1 MVRSMFHCAVMG
13 LFVGLVADSIQ
24 AQPQIPQP
32 QPSPQASVTQTI
44 GVATVT
50 VNYHRPAV
58 KGRTLW
64 GDLVPYNEVWRAG
77 ANENTTVTFS
87 HDVQVGDK
95 PLPAGTYGLHMIPTP
110 TTWTVILSKNAT
122 SWGSY
127 YYKPEEDAIRIVVTP
142 EPSSFT
148 EWLSYQFSDITDA
161 GTVLSLAWEKLRVP
175 VSLSF
180 NTPAL
185 TFAFIRNEY
194 LRGIQSFGWQG
205 PLQAAQY
212 CLQHN
217 RELDQALV
225 WADLSIS
232 RQENFGNLRTKAAIL
247 EKLGKTQ
254 EAKPL
259 NDRAMKLATEADINI
274 LGYTMMNSG
283 KMKDAIALFQKNVKD
298 YPDSWNVY
306 DSLAEALEKNGDRKG
321 AIANYD
327 RALKMVGDEQN
338 KKRITET
345 LTRLRSR

>member
-1 MVRSMFHCAVMG
+1 MTRSMIHCAVLLLLIG
-13 LFVGLVADSIQ
+13 LAADSLQ

-50 VNYHRPAV
+50 VNYHRPSV
-58 KGRTLW
+58 KGRTIW

-87 HDVQVGDK
+87 HDAQVGSK

-110 TTWTVILSKNAT
+110 TTWTVIFSKNAT

-127 YYKPEEDAIRIVVTP
+127 YYKPEEDALRVMVTP
-142 EPSSFT
+142 ESSPFT
-148 EWLSYQFSDITDA
+148 EQLAYQFSDITDA
-161 GTVLSLAWEKLRVP
+161 GAVLSLAWEKLRVP

-185 TFAFIRNEY
+185 TYDYIRDEY
-194 LRGIQSFGWQG
+194 LRGSQSFGWQG

-217 RELDQALV
+217 LELDQALV
-225 WADLSIS
+225 WVDLSIS
-232 RQENFGNLRTKAAIL
+232 RQESFGNLRTKAAIL

-259 NDRAMKLATEADINI
+259 NDRAMKLAKEADINT
-274 LGYTMMNSG
+274 LGYTMMNG
-283 KMKDAIALFQKNVKD
+283 GNMKDAIALFQKNVKD

-306 DSLAEALEKNGDRKG
+306 DSLAEALEKNGDVKG
-321 AIANYD
+321 AITNYEK
-327 RALKMVGDEQN
+327 ALKMVGDEQN
-338 KKRITET
+338 KKRITAT
-345 LTRLRSR
+345 LTQLRSR